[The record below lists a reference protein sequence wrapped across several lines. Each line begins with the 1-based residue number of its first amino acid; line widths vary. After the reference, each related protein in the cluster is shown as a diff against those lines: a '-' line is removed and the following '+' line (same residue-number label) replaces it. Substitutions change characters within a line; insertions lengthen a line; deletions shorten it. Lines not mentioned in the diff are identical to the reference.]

1 MNTKITSLNQQLIH
15 LKKGEQAIAEA
26 HELFSHS
33 WGDDARRQLEKHK
46 GTIRELIGEYGLD
59 GYEWMFSND
68 RGML

>member
-1 MNTKITSLNQQLIH
+1 MNTKITSLNRELMQLQMC
-15 LKKGEQAIAEA
+15 EQAITESTGIHGKAW
-26 HELFSHS
+26 SK
-33 WGDDARRQLEKHK
+33 DARRQLEKHK

>member
-26 HELFSHS
+26 QELFGHA
-33 WGDDARRQLEKHK
+33 WGADAQRQLGKHLE
-46 GTIRELIGEYGLD
+46 TIKELISEYGLD